1 MAEGRATEARER
13 AESPA
18 QEAGL
23 SGSEPR
29 TTPRARWRRVAAH
42 LTRPEIAATAL
53 ASYRY
58 ERWTE
63 LAMPIAGTLLE
74 GGFIGVI
81 ADKLY
86 HVHPSVLAL
95 ITAAPMFGLLSS
107 VLWARLAVGRRKVPF
122 ITALMTG
129 FVGCVATIS
138 VLPNGPLGPWLLV
151 GSQIVARLILGGI
164 ITIRSVIWTLN
175 YPHEARARVTS
186 RLQIL
191 TILTMTLTSLLGG
204 LLLDADPASFRIV
217 YGVGA
222 AVSVLGVL
230 SFSRVRLMGE
240 DAQITRER
248 TMRHA
253 ETGATAASLASA
265 WHVLRHDPLYARY
278 QGCQFLIGVANMMIE
293 APLIYLVSRELQAS
307 YATSIALTLGIPL
320 ALSMLTL
327 PLWAIYVDR
336 VHISE
341 FRARLNMP
349 ARISIVPDLVDRED
363 LLNATAIS
371 QSVMNTGRILGP
383 SFAGGIIEFAGIGH
397 ALYINAICYA
407 FGIVFLLM
415 MTGVKS
421 RPKPKNINVF
431 HDIRDA
437 LRFVKSTPIVYTIIG
452 MGFSFGFFGASYIQV
467 LPAFGKE
474 VLRLNAGGAGVMMS
488 VTGIGSLVGSLTL
501 ASLGN
506 VSYKNFLLLGMII
519 LFGVSLFI
527 FAWSPWYIVS
537 LGILFFVGMGFTGF
551 TSMATT
557 ILQLSTP
564 PELREG

>member
-18 QEAGL
+18 LEVGL

-29 TTPRARWRRVAAH
+29 RGLRARWRRVAAH
-42 LTRPEIAATAL
+42 LTRPQIAAAAL

-58 ERWTE
+58 ERRTE

-107 VLWARLAVGRRKVPF
+107 VLWARLAAGRRKVPF

-138 VLPNGPLGPWLLV
+138 ILPNGPLGAGLLV
-151 GSQIVARLILGGI
+151 GSQILARLILGGI

-191 TILTMTLTSLLGG
+191 TILTMTSTSLIGG
-204 LLLDADPASFRIV
+204 LLLDADPTSFRLV

-222 AVSVLGVL
+222 ALSVLGIL

-278 QGCQFLIGVANMMIE
+278 QVCQFLIGVANMMIE

-341 FRARLNMP
+341 FRARTSWIWVI
-349 ARISIVPDLVDRED
+349 AQIFTWIGAVRGS
-363 LLNATAIS
+363 LLW
-371 QSVMNTGRILGP
+371 VGVGRVILGLCRGGG
-383 SFAGGIIEFAGIGH
+383 SLAWNLGHNDFAKPESLGQYMGVHVTLTGLRGAFAPFLGMLLYVGWSPVALPGIGVQ
-397 ALYINAICYA
+397 L
-407 FGIVFLLM
+407 
-415 MTGVKS
+415 
-421 RPKPKNINVF
+421 P
-431 HDIRDA
+431 
-437 LRFVKSTPIVYTIIG
+437 
-452 MGFSFGFFGASYIQV
+452 GFS
-467 LPAFGKE
+467 
-474 VLRLNAGGAGVMMS
+474 
-488 VTGIGSLVGSLTL
+488 GIGGHVMGVACVIS
-501 ASLGN
+501 
-506 VSYKNFLLLGMII
+506 LLGAYGYWRLHRRM
-519 LFGVSLFI
+519 S
-527 FAWSPWYIVS
+527 
-537 LGILFFVGMGFTGF
+537 
-551 TSMATT
+551 
-557 ILQLSTP
+557 Q
-564 PELREG
+564 